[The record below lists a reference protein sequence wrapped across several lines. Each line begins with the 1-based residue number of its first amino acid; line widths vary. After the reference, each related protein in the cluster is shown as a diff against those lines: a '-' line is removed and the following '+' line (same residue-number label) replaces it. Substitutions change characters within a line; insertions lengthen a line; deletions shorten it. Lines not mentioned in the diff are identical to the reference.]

1 MTDHYDDLESRPP
14 AQRESDL
21 LARLPALLARAQS
34 APGWARILDGVAPET
49 VRTRAALEAL
59 PVTRKSAL
67 RDLQR
72 GAFPFGGLNATPA
85 PQLARIFM
93 SPGPV
98 YDPSG
103 RSPDWWR
110 FARALHAGGFRR
122 GQLVQNCFSYHF
134 TPAAFMLDSGCAQ
147 LGCAVIPAGT
157 GQTAQQVQAM
167 QELRPD
173 AYVGTP
179 SFLKLIVERALA
191 DGADVSSVH
200 RAMLSGEA
208 LPPSLRAW
216 LHEHGVPEVF
226 QLYGSADA
234 GLIAYETAHEGHPLP
249 GLLVDEGVL
258 LEIVRPGTNQAVP
271 PGEVGEVVVT
281 VFNEDYP
288 LIRFGT
294 GDLSA
299 IEPASLDAPSPC
311 GRTNV
316 RIRGWLGRADQS
328 TKVRGMF
335 VHPEQVAQVAARHPE
350 IARMRLVLS
359 GRVADEVM
367 TLRCETAGAPRSGLA
382 DAVAATLRDV
392 TKLRGA
398 AEFVAAG
405 GLPNDGIVIDDTRD
419 YT

>member
-1 MTDHYDDLESRPP
+1 
-14 AQRESDL
+14 
-21 LARLPALLARAQS
+21 
-34 APGWARILDGVAPET
+34 
-49 VRTRAALEAL
+49 
-59 PVTRKSAL
+59 
-67 RDLQR
+67 
-72 GAFPFGGLNATPA
+72 
-85 PQLARIFM
+85 
-93 SPGPV
+93 
-98 YDPSG
+98 
-103 RSPDWWR
+103 
-110 FARALHAGGFRR
+110 
-122 GQLVQNCFSYHF
+122 
-134 TPAAFMLDSGCAQ
+134 
-147 LGCAVIPAGT
+147 
-157 GQTAQQVQAM
+157 
-167 QELRPD
+167 
-173 AYVGTP
+173 
-179 SFLKLIVERALA
+179 
-191 DGADVSSVH
+191 
-200 RAMLSGEA
+200 
-208 LPPSLRAW
+208 
-216 LHEHGVPEVF
+216 VF